1 MLWCVTLIALS
12 VAIDGWDRA
21 IIARPGLN
29 PRKAYNI
36 ITNKKISDLIRQVK
50 GQTASKDEREKNSIE
65 KELEGKP
72 DGSTTASSQIINFQF
87 ITNQRSLLL
96 VATVVSILAVDFPLI
111 FPRRLCKTEE
121 YGVSLVKES
130 IITTLD
136 GRRSRL
142 RDVLFRHY
150 IPKDQGIG
158 AC

>member
-1 MLWCVTLIALS
+1 MPSIAVSVSLSQEANLKLIGGMVLWCVTLIALS

-72 DGSTTASSQIINFQF
+72 DGSTTASSQIINF
-87 ITNQRSLLL
+87 
-96 VATVVSILAVDFPLI
+96 
-111 FPRRLCKTEE
+111 
-121 YGVSLVKES
+121 
-130 IITTLD
+130 
-136 GRRSRL
+136 
-142 RDVLFRHY
+142 
-150 IPKDQGIG
+150 
-158 AC
+158 